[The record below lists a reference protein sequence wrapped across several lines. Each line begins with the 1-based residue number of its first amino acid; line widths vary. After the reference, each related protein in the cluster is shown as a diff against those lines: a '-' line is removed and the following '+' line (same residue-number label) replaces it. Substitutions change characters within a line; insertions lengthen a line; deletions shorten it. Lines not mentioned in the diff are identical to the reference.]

1 MRTIYAKNVV
11 LGAGAMGAAT
21 AYRLA
26 KRGEPVL
33 LIERFEL
40 GHDRGSSHGA
50 ARITRHSYAD
60 PHYARLTPYAF
71 QAWREVEADACKPLY
86 IRTGGISFGPVSNG
100 YCAAV
105 AANLA
110 EIGVPHR
117 RLSAREVAIDCPVFR
132 LPQGFD
138 AVFEPDAGMIAAER
152 AVAAQIELAQRFGG
166 DRAQILE
173 RTRVDRI
180 DLDSDRPTLVTS
192 DARIVAERLAIAPGS
207 WAGSLLPGLA
217 FDLTPTRQSVI
228 YLKPDDPDRFAIGKL
243 PVFIYMGES
252 EDDQFYGMPDFLGRG
267 VKAARHG
274 GPAVDPDAVDR
285 TVGADA
291 IDRVRAFL
299 RGFVPAAADAP
310 LHASETCLYTMAPGE
325 QFRIGPVRG
334 RDDVLLVSPCS
345 GHGFKFSSLI
355 GRVVADLM
363 TLGETEIAIDPWRHE
378 WISAK

>member
-1 MRTIYAKNVV
+1 
-11 LGAGAMGAAT
+11 MGAAT

-60 PHYARLTPYAF
+60 PRYARLMPAAF
-71 QAWREVEADACKPLY
+71 QAWREVEADACKSLY
-86 IRTGGISFGPVSNG
+86 IRTGGISFGPESNG

-110 EIGVPHR
+110 ELGVPHR

-138 AVFEPDAGMIAAER
+138 AVFEPDAGMIAAAR

-166 DRAQILE
+166 DSTQILE

-180 DLDSDRPTLVTS
+180 DLEADHPTLVTA
-192 DARIVAERLAIAPGS
+192 DARIVADRLAIAPGS
-207 WAGSLLPGLA
+207 WAGALFPGLA
-217 FDLTPTRQSVI
+217 SNLTPTRQSVI

-267 VKAARHG
+267 VKAAAHG
-274 GPAVDPDAVDR
+274 GPAVDPESVDR
-285 TVGADA
+285 TVSTEA
-291 IDRVRAFL
+291 IDRIRDFL
-299 RGFVPAAADAP
+299 RRFLPDAAEAR
-310 LHASETCLYTMAPGE
+310 LHASEVCLYTMAPGE
-325 QFRIGPVRG
+325 HFRIGAVPG
-334 RDDVLLVSPCS
+334 RNDVLLVSPCS

-363 TLGETEIAIDPWRHE
+363 TEGETRIAFDDPCN
-378 WISAK
+378 A

>member
-11 LGAGAMGAAT
+11 VGAGAMGAAT

-60 PHYARLTPYAF
+60 PRYARLTPEAF

-86 IRTGGISFGPVSNG
+86 IRTGGISFGPESNG

-110 EIGVPHR
+110 ELGVAHR
-117 RLSAREVAIDCPVFR
+117 RLSARELAIDCPVFQ
-132 LPQGFD
+132 LPNGFD
-138 AVFEPDAGMIAAER
+138 AVFEPDAGMIAAAT
-152 AVAAQIELAQRFGG
+152 AVAAQIELARRLGG
-166 DRAQILE
+166 DSTQILE

-180 DLDSDRPTLVTS
+180 DLEADRPTLITA

-207 WAGSLLPGLA
+207 WAGSLFPGLA
-217 FDLTPTRQSVI
+217 CDLTPTRQSVI
-228 YLKPDDPDRFAIGKL
+228 YLKPADPDRFAVGRL

-274 GPAVDPDAVDR
+274 GPAVDPESVDR
-285 TVGADA
+285 TVGTEEV
-291 IDRVRAFL
+291 DRIRAFL
-299 RGFVPAAADAP
+299 RRFVPEAAEAR
-310 LHASETCLYTMAPGE
+310 LHASEVCLYTMTPGE
-325 QFRIGPVRG
+325 QFRIGPVHG
-334 RDDVLLVSPCS
+334 RNDVLLASPCS

-363 TLGETEIAIDPWRHE
+363 TLGETEIAIDPWRRE
-378 WISAK
+378 WIAAK